1 MHRPDVIVLDDPM
14 TDLDEH
20 GRRELAVVLREVAA
34 TGAAVL
40 VTAHGIDDVDA
51 YATRIATFSDRPETA
66 ATETAVPTPEA
77 TETAVLAPEATE
89 TAVLAPEA
97 TETAVLAPEATET
110 AVLAPDATETA
121 VLAPEATEITV
132 PEPGAIEAAVPEI
145 AGPVVAGRHE
155 PQHLAGVSP
164 QPSAMERWLDL
175 GSPLEAWQ
183 PTRRRVRRQ
192 AVRRLR
198 TSSRSP

>member
-66 ATETAVPTPEA
+66 ATETAVPT
-77 TETAVLAPEATE
+77 PEATE